1 MRSKGL
7 VSLLKVITETY
18 GQQAVNVGDEGGFAP
33 DIQSNKEGLDLL
45 VKAIK
50 NTGCSPL
57 TFLSSTSF

>member
-1 MRSKGL
+1 MVKGIY
-7 VSLLKVITETY
+7 SLIKVITETY

-50 NTGCSPL
+50 NTGFHSCYL
-57 TFLSSTSF
+57 FLSSHHS